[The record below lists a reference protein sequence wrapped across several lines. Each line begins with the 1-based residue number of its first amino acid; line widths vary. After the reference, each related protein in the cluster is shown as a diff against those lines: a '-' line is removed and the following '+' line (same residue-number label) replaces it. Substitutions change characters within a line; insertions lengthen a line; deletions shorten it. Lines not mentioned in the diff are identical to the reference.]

1 MGDCGSVG
9 PAERLCPY
17 CTHKSDHDDKAAD
30 HDQKPCRRQAGKGRF
45 VSEGDIY
52 RIWDSQIV
60 DNSLGELQADL
71 ADLRVGKEEKGKH
84 KGACEQQFWIFSLK
98 SQLCGHAFQRLKN
111 QVSKKQRPPR
121 FQQDLLDL
129 A

>member
-30 HDQKPCRRQAGKGRF
+30 HDQKPGRRQAGKGRF
-45 VSEGDIY
+45 VSEGNIY

-60 DNSLGELQADL
+60 DDSLGELQ
-71 ADLRVGKEEKGKH
+71 
-84 KGACEQQFWIFSLK
+84 QT
-98 SQLCGHAFQRLKN
+98 CGLVRRRKASTKVRMNNSFGSSPQNPSPVAMLFR
-111 QVSKKQRPPR
+111 
-121 FQQDLLDL
+121 D
-129 A
+129 